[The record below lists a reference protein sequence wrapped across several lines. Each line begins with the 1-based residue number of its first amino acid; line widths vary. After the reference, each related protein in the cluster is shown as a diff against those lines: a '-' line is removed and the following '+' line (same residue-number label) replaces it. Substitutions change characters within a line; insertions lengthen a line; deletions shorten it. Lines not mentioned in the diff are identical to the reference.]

1 MKPLLNKYT
10 AIAIGFFI
18 VLSIIIVLHQLGLI
32 IVPDFKSEYAEVSVI
47 FIFWWSLSS
56 FFIYRFPYLLKNKR
70 ALYTIGI
77 LLIIITVLITVEY
90 NNTTPD
96 HPISITLMM
105 LFWLVC
111 IYLIAPEF
119 SMKYRKLILSVY
131 AVLILVFLYS
141 RLFTSYDQELKFD
154 VLSAWMLTFPAI
166 IALWAFE
173 QWKWLKN
180 LKKGKADAELQ
191 LLKNQINP
199 HFFFNTLN
207 NLYGL
212 TVEKS
217 DDAPKVVLKLSEMM
231 RYTIYEGKEDYVSL
245 KDEVTYLENFIEL
258 HKIRY
263 HQHVDISFNYTLN
276 DEYKVAPL
284 LYIILLENAF
294 KHGVECLT
302 QDAYIYINLKA
313 EKGIIYFE
321 IENNLEYKD
330 TVFKGIGLNNLKE
343 RLRLIYPKKHFLTID
358 EKELIYKARL
368 EIDTK

>member
-1 MKPLLNKYT
+1 MKLIINKYT
-10 AIAIGFFI
+10 AVAIAFLL
-18 VLSIIIVLHQLGLI
+18 VLGIIWLLQYLGAISLPEFNKDYI
-32 IVPDFKSEYAEVSVI
+32 EIFSV
-47 FIFWWSLSS
+47 FIFWWVLTS
-56 FFIYRFPYLLKNKR
+56 FLIYRFPLLLKNKR

-77 LLIIITVLITVEY
+77 LLIIIVVLVTIEY

-111 IYLIAPEF
+111 FYLIAPDF
-119 SMKYRKLILSVY
+119 SIKYRKLILSVY
-131 AVLILVFLYS
+131 TILILAFLYS
-141 RLFTSYDQELKFD
+141 RLFTTYDRDLKLD
-154 VLSAWMLTFPAI
+154 ILSLWMLTFPAI
-166 IALWAFE
+166 IALWGFE

-191 LLKNQINP
+191 LLKTQINP

-217 DDAPKVVLKLSEMM
+217 NDAPKVILKLSEMM
-231 RYTIYEGKEDYVSL
+231 RYTIYEGKENYVFL
-245 KDEVTYLENFIEL
+245 NDEIAYLENYIEL

-263 HQHVDISFNYTLN
+263 HQYVDISFNYTLN
-276 DEYKVAPL
+276 DAYKIAPL

-302 QDAYIYINLKA
+302 KDAYIHINLKV
-313 EKGIIYFE
+313 ENGIIYFD
-321 IENNLEYKD
+321 IENNYEHKSASY
-330 TVFKGIGLNNLKE
+330 KGIGLNNLKE
-343 RLRLIYPKKHFLTID
+343 RLKLIYPKKHLLTID
-358 EKELIYKARL
+358 EKGHIYKASL
-368 EIDTK
+368 EIETK